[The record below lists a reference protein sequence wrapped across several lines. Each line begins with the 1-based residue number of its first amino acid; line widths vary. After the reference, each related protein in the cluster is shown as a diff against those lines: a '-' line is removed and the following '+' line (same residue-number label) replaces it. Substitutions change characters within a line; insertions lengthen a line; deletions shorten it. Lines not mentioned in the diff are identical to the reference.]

1 MENNK
6 NNDSSID
13 GADQV
18 STSSDT
24 QIRELRLEKVVKLRE
39 SGRNPYPSNGKRSDM
54 ANDLHSQFDGKL
66 EAGEHT
72 DKIVSVAGRIM
83 LKRDMGKL
91 TFATLRDGSGEI
103 QLFVSKGDL
112 GGDCFA
118 EGVDLGLG
126 DWISVTGEVIMT
138 KKAELSVKAESFDL
152 LSKNL
157 RPLPDKF
164 KGMTDIEQIYRQ
176 RELDLIMNEDSRK
189 RFDIRH
195 KVIASIRKTFAD
207 QNYVE
212 VEGPVLHVTPGGA
225 AARPFLTHHNTL
237 DLKLN
242 LRIALEL
249 HLKRLIVGGYDR
261 VFEIG
266 RVFRN
271 EGLSTRHNP
280 EFTMM
285 ESYEAMADY
294 ERMMELTEQLVSNA
308 AMDSIGR
315 YEVNIGTEDE
325 PEMISLKPSFARISM
340 IDLVEKTIGEKMH
353 PSMDINKAR
362 DIAKANGVDPKIYW
376 GVGKIIG
383 EIYDEVCERNLTEPT
398 FVTEHPVEISPLSKV
413 HRDDPH
419 LTERFELVIAKREL
433 ANAFSELNDPIDQ
446 RARFEAGQKSKEAGD
461 EEASVV
467 DEEYLRALEYGLPP
481 TGGLGIGIDRLVMLL
496 AETSTIRDVI
506 LFPTLRPEN

>member
-112 GGDCFA
+112 GDDSFA
-118 EGVDLGLG
+118 EFVDLDLG

-249 HLKRLIVGGYDR
+249 HLKRLIVGG
-261 VFEIG
+261 
-266 RVFRN
+266 
-271 EGLSTRHNP
+271 
-280 EFTMM
+280 
-285 ESYEAMADY
+285 
-294 ERMMELTEQLVSNA
+294 
-308 AMDSIGR
+308 
-315 YEVNIGTEDE
+315 
-325 PEMISLKPSFARISM
+325 
-340 IDLVEKTIGEKMH
+340 
-353 PSMDINKAR
+353 
-362 DIAKANGVDPKIYW
+362 
-376 GVGKIIG
+376 
-383 EIYDEVCERNLTEPT
+383 
-398 FVTEHPVEISPLSKV
+398 
-413 HRDDPH
+413 
-419 LTERFELVIAKREL
+419 
-433 ANAFSELNDPIDQ
+433 
-446 RARFEAGQKSKEAGD
+446 
-461 EEASVV
+461 
-467 DEEYLRALEYGLPP
+467 
-481 TGGLGIGIDRLVMLL
+481 
-496 AETSTIRDVI
+496 
-506 LFPTLRPEN
+506 

>member
-6 NNDSSID
+6 NID
-13 GADQV
+13 GESETV
-18 STSSDT
+18 STSSDND
-24 QIRELRLEKVVKLRE
+24 IRQLRLEKVSKMRE
-39 SGRNPYPSNGKRSDM
+39 SGRNPYPALGTRTNM
-54 ANDLHSQFDGKL
+54 AAELHEEFDTKL

-72 DKIVSVAGRIM
+72 GKNVSVAGRIM

-91 TFATLRDGSGEI
+91 TFATLHDASGDI

-112 GGDCFA
+112 GDDPFA
-118 EGVDLGLG
+118 EFVDLDLG

-138 KKAELSVKAESFDL
+138 KKAELSVKASSFEL
-152 LSKNL
+152 LSKCL

-164 KGMTDIEQIYRQ
+164 KGMTDIEQTYRQ

-189 RFDIRH
+189 RFEIRH
-195 KVIASIRKTFAD
+195 KTIASIRKTFAD

-237 DLKLN
+237 DLELN

-285 ESYEAMADY
+285 ESYEALGDY

-308 AMDSIGR
+308 AMDAIGR
-315 YEVNIGTEDE
+315 YDVNVGTQDE
-325 PEMISLKPSFARISM
+325 PSSISLKPPFARISM
-340 IDLVEKTIGEKMH
+340 IDLVKQAIGEDMH
-353 PSMDINKAR
+353 PSMDIVKAR
-362 DIAKANGVDPKIYW
+362 DIAKAHGVVPKDFW
-376 GVGKIIG
+376 GAGKIIG
-383 EIYDEVCERNLTEPT
+383 ELYDEVCERTLNEPT
-398 FVTEHPVEISPLSKV
+398 FVTNHPVEISPLAKV
-413 HRDDPH
+413 HRDDPF
-419 LTERFELVIAKREL
+419 LTERFELVVAHREL

-446 RARFEAGQKSKEAGD
+446 RERFEEGAKAKAAGD
-461 EEASVV
+461 DEATGV
-467 DEEYLRALEYGLPP
+467 DEEYLRALEYALPP

-506 LFPTLRPEN
+506 LFPTLRPESN

>member
-6 NNDSSID
+6 NT
-13 GADQV
+13 GTDQEV
-18 STSSDT
+18 ASTSSDSD
-24 QIRELRLEKVVKLRE
+24 IRLLRLEKVAKLRE
-39 SGRNPYPSNGKRSDM
+39 SGRNPYPATGART
-54 ANDLHSQFDGKL
+54 DLASGLHAEFDGKL

-72 DKIVSVAGRIM
+72 GRVASVAGRIM

-91 TFATLRDGSGEI
+91 TFATLHDASGDI

-112 GGDCFA
+112 GDEAFA
-118 EGVDLGLG
+118 EFVDLDLG

-138 KKAELSVKAESFDL
+138 KKSELSVKASEFQL

-176 RELDLIMNEDSRK
+176 RELDLIMNEESRK

-195 KVIASIRKTFAD
+195 KTIASIRKTFAD

-237 DLKLN
+237 DLELN

-285 ESYEAMADY
+285 ESYEAMADF

-315 YEVNIGTEDE
+315 YEINVGSEEE
-325 PEMISLKPSFARISM
+325 PETISLKPPFRRITM
-340 IDLVEKTIGEKMH
+340 IDLVKQAIGEDMH
-353 PSMDINKAR
+353 PTMDIARAR
-362 DIAKANGVDPKIYW
+362 DISKAHGVVPKDFW

-383 EIYDEVCERNLTEPT
+383 EIYDEVCERTITEPT
-398 FVTEHPVEISPLSKV
+398 FVTCHPVEISPLAKV
-413 HRDDPH
+413 HRDDPT
-419 LTERFELVIAKREL
+419 LTERFELVIARREL

-446 RARFEAGQKSKEAGD
+446 RERFEAGAKAKAAGD
-461 EEASVV
+461 DEANGV
-467 DEEYLRALEYGLPP
+467 DEEYIRALEYGLPP